1 MDAVAGTTTADSGG
15 AVPDTDALARAQ
27 ARLGRMLERMGRR
40 RARRGLPAPTVLVE
54 SPGWRFA
61 WGEVERP
68 MHAASCGK
76 LVTAAL
82 VGQLVDE
89 GRLALDAPIG
99 DLLPTADTRG
109 LRLPPGSDA
118 ARDVTV
124 LHLLANRS
132 GLPDYF
138 EASAASAASFRSAVA
153 HPERRFTPTDL
164 LAAAATQRPVGRP
177 GQRFHYGDTNWV
189 LLGRIVEEVSGEAFA
204 DRVRTHVFAPL
215 GMASASTPYDA
226 SRIPDDLASLDV
238 APFWILGREMSRAHA
253 VSLDWAGGN
262 VVATPA
268 DWARFLRGLF
278 EGALLSQATLE
289 QLTRSRSRFRFGID
303 YGAGTQTLRW
313 RTLAPFQRAPRPDP
327 VGHLGFWAAH
337 TFHYPGGGP
346 GRSAQVVLNF
356 HEHRAMQA
364 SFVVHGAIAR
374 ILADL
379 H

>member
-1 MDAVAGTTTADSGG
+1 MDTQQQPVAA
-15 AVPDTDALARAQ
+15 PDAGIARRQ
-27 ARLGRMLERMGRR
+27 ARLVRLLERMQ
-40 RARRGLPAPTVLVE
+40 RARARKGRPAPTVLVE
-54 SPGWRFA
+54 SPRWRFA
-61 WGEVERP
+61 WGESERP

-82 VGQLVDE
+82 IGQLVDE
-89 GRLALDAPIG
+89 GRLGFETAIG
-99 DLLPTADTRG
+99 SLLPDADTRG
-109 LRLPPGSDA
+109 LRLPGGIDA
-118 ARDVTV
+118 AREVTV
-124 LHLLANRS
+124 EHLLANRS

-138 EASAASAASFRSAVA
+138 EASAVSAASFRSAVA
-153 HPERRFTPTDL
+153 HPERRFSPADL

-189 LLGRIVEEVSGEAFA
+189 LLGRIVEEASGDAFA
-204 DRVRTHVFAPL
+204 DRARTRVFDPL

-226 SRIPDDLASLDV
+226 SRIADDLSGLDV

-278 EGALLSQATLE
+278 GGELLAPATLA
-289 QLTRSRSRFRFGID
+289 QLTEARSRFRFGID

-337 TFHYPGGGP
+337 TFHYPGQ
-346 GRSAQVVLNF
+346 RAQVVLNF
-356 HEHRAMQA
+356 HDHRSMQS
-364 SFVVHGAIAR
+364 SFLVHGAIAR
-374 ILADL
+374 ILASLD
-379 H
+379 